1 MEEIK
6 GLEPLNAFYN
16 VWLLSRELH
25 YHCAIFPFW
34 WRRRESNSRLTGAS
48 CMFSHYYYNPI
59 KTLVD
64 RKGFE
69 PLTQECKSRIFPIKL
84 TAHIKTL
91 VEQERIELSTS
102 GCKPDIFPLK
112 LPSHFGAPERTWTSN
127 LLITKQ
133 LLYHLSYLSVWIQR

>member
-1 MEEIK
+1 MILNNKNLNVFKSEHPLVQYLMDLRDAGENSIERI

-16 VWLLSRELH
+16 VWLLSKELH

-59 KTLVD
+59 KILVD

-69 PLTQECKSRIFPIKL
+69 PLTQECKSRIFPSKL
-84 TAHIKTL
+84 TAHL
-91 VEQERIELSTS
+91 NYPS
-102 GCKPDIFPLK
+102 LK
-112 LPSHFGAPERTWTSN
+112 GGDS
-127 LLITKQ
+127 
-133 LLYHLSYLSVWIQR
+133 